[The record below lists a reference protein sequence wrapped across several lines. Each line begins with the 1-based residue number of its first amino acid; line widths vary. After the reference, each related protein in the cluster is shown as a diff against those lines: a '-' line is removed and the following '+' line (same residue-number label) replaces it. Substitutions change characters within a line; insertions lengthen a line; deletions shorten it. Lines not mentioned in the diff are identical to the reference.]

1 MEELRVGIIGAGGIA
16 QERHIPALIAL
27 RKKVVITAV
36 CDVNEAKAKEAAA
49 RFEIPHFFKEYE
61 EMLSTMAIDAVVI
74 CTPNKFHAA
83 ITIAALKAGAHV
95 LCEKPMAM
103 TTAECRRMANAA
115 KNADKLLSIGY
126 HYRHTDAAR
135 MAKEAMQAQQIGDP
149 LVTRIQAMRRRKV
162 PGWGVFTNKELQ
174 GGGSLIDYGCH
185 FIDLAFWLL
194 HYPEPVEVMGRA
206 YNRLSTTPNQVN
218 EWGAFDYQTFNVDDH
233 VSSYITFKDGSSLQ
247 FECSWAANIKEDQM
261 HLSVSG
267 AEGGLNVYPF
277 EIYRPQDNMY
287 QLSEGEADQ
296 YHNETEAG
304 NRQIRNF
311 VNSCLGR
318 ESLLVEPE
326 EALQVNQIIEAIYQS
341 NEQAR
346 SVRLNESE

>member
-27 RKKVVITAV
+27 KNKVVITAV
-36 CDVNEAKAKEAAA
+36 CDVNETKAQEAAT
-49 RFEIPHFFKEYE
+49 EYGIPHFFKEYE
-61 EMLSTMAIDAVVI
+61 EMFSTIAIDAVVI
-74 CTPNKFHAA
+74 CTPNKFHTA
-83 ITIAALKAGAHV
+83 ITITALEAGAHV

-103 TTAECRRMANAA
+103 TTTECRAMADAA
-115 KNADKLLSIGY
+115 KSAGKLLSIGY

-194 HYPEPVEVMGRA
+194 NYPEPVEVMGRA

-218 EWGAFDYQTFNVDDH
+218 EWGAFDHQTFNVDDH

-267 AEGGLNVYPF
+267 TEGGLNVYPF
-277 EIYRPQDNMY
+277 EVYRPQDNVY

-296 YHNETEAG
+296 HHNETEAG

-311 VNSCLGR
+311 VNSCLGI

-341 NEQAR
+341 NDQGR
-346 SVRLNESE
+346 SVRLNEDE